1 MGSQRVAN
9 GAVADSNVSAGE
21 TSNRKRR
28 SPSEKD
34 DEDYEDEDDSGREN
48 DEQTSHK
55 RPRVVWNPDLHRKFV
70 SAVNQLGMD
79 KAVPKKILDMM
90 DVEGLTRENVAS
102 HLQKYRMYL
111 KRISNG
117 G

>member
-9 GAVADSNVSAGE
+9 GAVADSNVSARE

-34 DEDYEDEDDSGREN
+34 DEDYEDEDDSAS
-48 DEQTSHK
+48 D
-55 RPRVVWNPDLHRKFV
+55 FV
-70 SAVNQLGMD
+70 SIFSLQR
-79 KAVPKKILDMM
+79 ILDMM

-117 G
+117 GQPHMLGGLGGRNSML